1 MSKVLRHVSASVLAL
16 IAGLLPVS
24 QSVAGESST
33 RLTLKTRYTKA
44 TCLFTR
50 NGA

>member
-33 RLTLKTRYTKA
+33 TLTLKTRYTKA